1 MASIT
6 EEKKIRKSTPRSVV
20 GPATKLSVST
30 IIRMMYLSSF
40 RFLFE
45 KRMHLLERE
54 REREKDVIER
64 RKAKR
69 YAPFT
74 NVGWPL
80 HTGDIRPRGENM
92 E

>member
-45 KRMHLLERE
+45 KRMHLLERGKRE
-54 REREKDVIER
+54 RERE
-64 RKAKR
+64 
-69 YAPFT
+69 
-74 NVGWPL
+74 
-80 HTGDIRPRGENM
+80 
-92 E
+92 